1 MGKPAAKLGD
11 QVVGTDI
18 HIVMVPSS
26 GGPVP
31 TPMSFPS
38 TAASSRGAVRRTD
51 RRQACRRAW
60 QRRDEPATS
69 RSNWRNIPA
78 SPDNRGTLIAIGPL
92 VLVNGKPLAKA
103 GDKVLTCND
112 PAPAPVGT
120 SSPPGRYWSAD
131 RLGPSVRFWPDIAHC
146 LRR

>member
-18 HIVMVPSS
+18 HIVMVPTS

-31 TPMSFPS
+31 TPRSFPFTGRILTGCS
-38 TAASSRGAVRRTD
+38 TDVLIEGKPAAIHGSMALNLPPHVPTGGTF
-51 RRQACRRAW
+51 QK
-60 QRRDEPATS
+60 P
-69 RSNWRNIPA
+69 
-78 SPDNRGTLIAIGPL
+78 PDNRGSVIATGPL

-112 PAPAPVGT
+112 PSPAPTGTIVATGQVIVG
-120 SSPPGRYWSAD
+120 
-131 RLGPSVRFWPDIAHC
+131 
-146 LRR
+146 